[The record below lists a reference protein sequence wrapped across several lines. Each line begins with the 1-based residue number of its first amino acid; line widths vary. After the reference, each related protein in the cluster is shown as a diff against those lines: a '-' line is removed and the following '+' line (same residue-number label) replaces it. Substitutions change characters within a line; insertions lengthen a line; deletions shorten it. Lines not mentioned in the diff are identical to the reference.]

1 MSAPHGA
8 CWKGYE
14 MAQIV
19 SGYGVPHTPVF
30 PFFVNRD
37 GPDSET
43 AKLFASQRE
52 CLAADRPDVIVM
64 FDTDHLNTFFLD
76 NLPIFAIGVD
86 DRFNGPN
93 DEPRDMPVYSIPS
106 AAALAAHIRAG
117 TVEAG
122 FDVSLVQKF
131 SVDHSI
137 AVPLH
142 FLTPQMNV
150 PVIPIFISAHIPP
163 IPTARRCFEFGRAVA
178 RAIESWPAPLRV
190 SVMGSGSFSL
200 EVAGPR
206 MAPGRTDGVPD
217 PDWAWRVIRLM
228 EAGDTDTLLSEATPR
243 QLLKAGNVGGE
254 LLDWIAM
261 LGAVGAH
268 KPSYIAPQMQN
279 GHAYGVW
286 K

>member
-1 MSAPHGA
+1 
-8 CWKGYE
+8 

-19 SGYGVPHTPVF
+19 AGFGVPHTPVF
-30 PFFVNRD
+30 PFFVKRD
-37 GPDSET
+37 GPDCET
-43 AKLFASQRE
+43 AKLFAAQKE
-52 CLAADRPDVIVM
+52 HLAAVRPDVIVM

-86 DRFNGPN
+86 QSFKGPN
-93 DEPRDMPVYSIPS
+93 DEPREMPIYTIPS
-106 AAALAAHIRAG
+106 AASLASHIRSAAI
-117 TVEAG
+117 EAG
-122 FDVSLVQKF
+122 YDMALVQKF

-150 PVIPIFISAHIPP
+150 PVVPIFISAHVPP
-163 IPTARRCFEFGRAVA
+163 LPSAKRCYELGRTVA
-178 RAIESWPAPLRV
+178 RAIESWPAPMRV
-190 SVMGSGSFSL
+190 AIMGSGSFSL

-217 PDWAWRVIRLM
+217 PDWAGRVIRLM
-228 EAGDTDTLLSEATPR
+228 ENQDTQTLLTEATPR

-261 LGAVGAH
+261 LGAIGER
-268 KPSYIAPQMQN
+268 KPTYVAPQMQN

-286 K
+286 RWN

>member
-1 MSAPHGA
+1 
-8 CWKGYE
+8 

-19 SGYGVPHTPVF
+19 AGFGVPHTPVF
-30 PFFVNRD
+30 PFFVKRD
-37 GPDSET
+37 GPDCET
-43 AKLFASQRE
+43 AKLFAAQKE
-52 CLAADRPDVIVM
+52 QLAAARPDVIVM

-76 NLPIFAIGVD
+76 NLPIFAVGID
-86 DRFNGPN
+86 KSFTGPN
-93 DEPRDMPVYSIPS
+93 DEPREMPIYTIPS
-106 AAALAAHIRAG
+106 AADLAAHIRTSA
-117 TVEAG
+117 VEAG
-122 FDVSLVQKF
+122 FDVGLAQQF

-142 FLTPQMNV
+142 FLTPEMSV
-150 PVIPIFISAHIPP
+150 PVIPFFISGHVPP
-163 IPTARRCFEFGRAVA
+163 LPSARRCYALGQAVA
-178 RAIESWPAPLRV
+178 RAIESWPSPLRIA
-190 SVMGSGSFSL
+190 VMGSGSFSL

-217 PDWAWRVIRLM
+217 PDWAWRVIKLI
-228 EAGDTDTLLSEATPR
+228 EEQQIEKLIGEATPY

-261 LGAVGAH
+261 LGAIGNR

-286 K
+286 R